1 MVWYVN
7 ALCAMLK
14 LAYKIIT
21 INRGDKMSSE
31 DEVFETQNKQ
41 LQVLNTVYELAKK
54 GVYGIS
60 NSDIKSYT
68 NIQGN
73 ELYDILKFLI
83 DEGLISEIPSNV
95 GLLETP
101 GYAAVK
107 ITNKG
112 IRHVDPIKES
122 DFVEFDYV
130 EYFKKLNEEHEA
142 RVKAQEDLVAS
153 PAYQG
158 ELKYIRRMTY
168 DISNVLGICL
178 MYSHRTGEYFKN
190 SLMINCTDDI
200 GQSLFAVSHLVEEGL
215 INPGKRELRY
225 IIENIVKNLYV
236 DQCAARQK
244 PPFPGLTERLAFLKT
259 NVNSTI
265 DVRNQL
271 KLTALPSDK
280 EKQLIDDIYNIYRD
294 CCAYVHV
301 SREQIE
307 ERLKAIEKGR
317 SLGFETAKELK
328 SIGQLMFRVYDI
340 VLTLYFHGCGMETTG
355 DVFIDCLD
363 DLTTWKFHKGK
374 YVSIVSAFFNY
385 KYERNTKKYEERKLW
400 SPRRN

>member
-1 MVWYVN
+1 MP
-7 ALCAMLK
+7 
-14 LAYKIIT
+14 
-21 INRGDKMSSE
+21 SE
-31 DEVFETQNKQ
+31 DEVFGTQNKR
-41 LQVLNTVYELAKK
+41 LEVLNTIYDLEIK
-54 GVYGIS
+54 GVSGIT
-60 NSDIKSYT
+60 NSHIARYK
-68 NIQGN
+68 NIQDK

-83 DEGLISEIPSNV
+83 DEGLISEISSIE

-101 GYAAVK
+101 GYAAVR

-112 IRHVDPIKES
+112 IRHVDPIKDS

-130 EYFKKLNEEHEA
+130 EYFKKRKEEHEA
-142 RVKAQEDLVAS
+142 RVKAQEELVAS
-153 PAYQG
+153 PAYQS
-158 ELKYIRRMTY
+158 ELKHIRRMTY
-168 DISNVLGICL
+168 DISNVLRICL
-178 MYSHRTGEYFKN
+178 IYSQRAGEYFKN

-200 GQSLFAVSHLVEEGL
+200 GQSLFAVLHLVEEGL
-215 INPGKRELRY
+215 INPAKRELRY

-244 PPFPGLTERLAFLKT
+244 PPFPELTERLAFLKN

-317 SLGFETAKELK
+317 PLGFETAKELK
-328 SIGQLMFRVYDI
+328 NIGRLMFRVYDI

-355 DVFIDCLD
+355 DVFINHLD

-385 KYERNTKKYEERKLW
+385 KYERNIKKYEERKLW